1 MNSLERNNFALK
13 NKNNIGIHNKEEL
26 ISLISRNEIKKNKLR
41 GLNTLDKNP
50 IINNLDIKIKKSNN
64 DYKYNNTNNN
74 LPSKKRIVNK
84 FIISQIKNE
93 NKKEKEFFKTQI
105 NVQNIQNLENIK
117 TLDDKNSININN
129 ISSYKSKKIANEKY
143 NKKKNYSMKAHHL
156 INYLLKNQD
165 KIPKRMKSINNNLD
179 LSLSTSFDNNKK
191 IDLSSSKD
199 SLEVNNDNNKNRG
212 ELLYP
217 NNNKKVKKVNSYNN
231 NHLYNSLNENSI
243 YSGENKE
250 NKDINLVNNRKDIF
264 ISPLYNLDNN
274 NNDKYKNR
282 NEMHKSPLK
291 MADIFLLK
299 KHHSLNPQLKKF
311 LTDNN
316 IKQTNSTFNAIKT
329 LRLIKKENENEKS
342 IVENIKRIQNL
353 KVDIINI
360 KKGKGNDGIENNKN
374 NENKKLIK
382 EIEEKA
388 SKENNKKE
396 NKQKIRNEIN
406 QKLNNDN
413 KDIRKEDSNLNNRYN
428 RNDRI
433 RASKRKSFSQTFDN
447 MINKASISFNKNKID
462 IKTLSPIKMQKDA
475 KTIIKEIKMDNI
487 NNTRIKV
494 NKIKLEKTKEE
505 FDEKNTNNN
514 EDKYIHS
521 IRRRFMNSKNKH
533 NNNHTPDFP
542 NKKSINTENNKEEIK
557 IKLTITNVHE
567 KTISYNK
574 IKNTIE
580 INANNIE
587 EKEKDPEINNE
598 KLKNEDVENIP
609 EIKFQSESEKENRI
623 KRATKYKQKKEKI
636 KEQEKKVL
644 CVTKKE
650 DRNSRYKLK
659 KHNSF
664 SFGTLFS
671 LSGNVKQR
679 KNKIPIQEK
688 IIKKEEEKSKNNKN
702 DKIINRNFSPDIKE
716 TNKNRLD
723 IILNEKEIKIKVV
736 NSQRNIFGTN
746 KINLINKSKKK
757 VIISKEIKIE
767 EFITTKPVVRYKIS
781 ELLYYNKLKD
791 ENEKQLN
798 NNNPKKNYEIY
809 IFGLDKNNLIKFDM
823 RKKRFYKI
831 KITEIEDISDSFQ
844 DDYIYENTLISNTLT
859 GIFILTGENT
869 NKLYYYDKKHEF
881 IIKLCQFSSS
891 HNSSCLLLDKNKI
904 FILGGI
910 NNKKCEY
917 YDFQNEKIKSIP
929 QLNYDR
935 ANSSFCL
942 CKNIIYSFFG
952 FSQILKEYLFN
963 IEYID
968 KDKLDKWNEIKLNVE
983 ENIIINNCI
992 INSSLFYYEKDP
1004 NKIFIYGGK
1013 NGMND
1018 GIIEGHYYIYDIE
1031 KNNFE
1036 KIENVVYNIKK
1047 EYKRFS
1053 TRKYQ
1058 EEPKKYFFDKQKQF
1072 IELPENFDFDK
1083 NNENIGAII
1092 DYDNNIHFLTKNR
1105 SQINLYQFLK

>member
-1 MNSLERNNFALK
+1 
-13 NKNNIGIHNKEEL
+13 
-26 ISLISRNEIKKNKLR
+26 
-41 GLNTLDKNP
+41 
-50 IINNLDIKIKKSNN
+50 
-64 DYKYNNTNNN
+64 
-74 LPSKKRIVNK
+74 
-84 FIISQIKNE
+84 
-93 NKKEKEFFKTQI
+93 
-105 NVQNIQNLENIK
+105 
-117 TLDDKNSININN
+117 
-129 ISSYKSKKIANEKY
+129 
-143 NKKKNYSMKAHHL
+143 MKAHHL

-231 NHLYNSLNENSI
+231 NHLYNSLNENNI
-243 YSGENKE
+243 YSWENKE
-250 NKDINLVNNRKDIF
+250 NKDINLVKNRKDIF

-505 FDEKNTNNN
+505 LDEKIKNNN

-542 NKKSINTENNKEEIK
+542 NKKSLNTENNKEEIK

-567 KTISYNK
+567 KAISDKK

-580 INANNIE
+580 INANNIK
-587 EKEKDPEINNE
+587 EKEKDHEINKE
-598 KLKNEDVENIP
+598 TLKNEDIENIP

-623 KRATKYKQKKEKI
+623 KRATKCKQKKEKI

-757 VIISKEIKIE
+757 VVISKEIKIE

-798 NNNPKKNYEIY
+798 NNNLKKNYELF

-935 ANSSFCL
+935 ANSSFCF
-942 CKNIIYSFFG
+942 CKNNIYSFFG
-952 FSQILKEYLFN
+952 FSQILREYLFN

-968 KDKLDKWNEIKLNVE
+968 KDKLNKWNEIKLNVE

-1018 GIIEGHYYIYDIE
+1018 KIIEGHYYIYDLE

-1036 KIENVVYNIKK
+1036 KIENLVYNIKK